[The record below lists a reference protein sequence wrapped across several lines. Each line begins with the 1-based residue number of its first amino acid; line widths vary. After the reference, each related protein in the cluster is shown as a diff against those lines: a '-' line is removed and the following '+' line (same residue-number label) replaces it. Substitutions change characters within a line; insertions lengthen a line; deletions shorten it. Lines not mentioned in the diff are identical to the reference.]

1 MKLISTVLL
10 SISCLSLIH
19 CQKTSD
25 AQVDAASDVDAAT
38 PADAASGVDAETPV
52 DAPGDTGTPVDAAS
66 PDAPIVL
73 PAPADNTVEM
83 LLNGQRSTLVEKESC
98 KNGNLGIGFRLSA
111 TSPESSRELSLHNV
125 DFTATGTVLITHG
138 NGGAW
143 HMDLD
148 ADVGSGKHNYGTT
161 DAGCNATVVENS
173 ATVIELQALD
183 CNLKNQFGTET
194 AIVSFRARCTK
205 EP

>member
-1 MKLISTVLL
+1 
-10 SISCLSLIH
+10 LIH

-38 PADAASGVDAETPV
+38 PADAASGVDAAAPV
-52 DAPGDTGTPVDAAS
+52 DAPGDTGTPGDAAS
-66 PDAPIVL
+66 SADAANDAEAPIVL
-73 PAPADNTVEM
+73 PAPADDTVEM

-98 KNGNLGIGFRLSA
+98 KNGTLGIGFRLTA

-173 ATVIELQALD
+173 ATVMELQALD
-183 CNLKNQFGTET
+183 CNLKNQFGDET
-194 AIVSFRARCTK
+194 AMVSFRVRCTK